1 MVEKLVLQY
10 QESTRRRELAF
21 DKILCDGGCGRTIP
35 LAALRHSHG
44 LPEWCGAARGLDGKV
59 YCPPLLSQA
68 NGRPPA
74 PRVTGPSR
82 MYKGTPDRRLLFNHS
97 YAS

>member
-1 MVEKLVLQY
+1 MVEKLVQQY
-10 QESTRRRELAF
+10 QESTRRRELSS

-59 YCPPLLSQA
+59 YCPPCADELGQSH
-68 NGRPPA
+68 
-74 PRVTGPSR
+74 
-82 MYKGTPDRRLLFNHS
+82 KNH
-97 YAS
+97 